1 MLLSLEPRGRQSR
14 WMLLASPLLAG
25 LLTLVCGALL
35 FACLGHDPWQTLH
48 TVLVQ
53 PLSDLYGLGE
63 LLVKAMPILLCALG
77 LALAYQARV
86 WNIGAE
92 GQLLVGALAG
102 SAVAIQLLDWQSRWA
117 LAWVLLA
124 GTAAGALW
132 AGFAAWLRTRFN
144 ANEILTTIMLNYIAL
159 NLLLYGVHGPL
170 KDPDGFNFP
179 QSALFGEASRLPAL
193 FEDSRVHLGALFGL
207 LALAAVWVLAQR
219 SFLGFQVR
227 VLGLDRRTAGF
238 VGFREKRLVWFVLLF
253 SGALAGLAGVCEVA
267 GPIGADV
274 QRFAVLLVAAGE
286 SDETTVALGLRE
298 RFGAPARLVAAAVR
312 DDPDLEDPGGL
323 GFQVVFRMDDAGTGA
338 HHLHVAGLGAA
349 LVAQAVLV
357 GDRAFADIGN
367 DLHVAVRVRREAA
380 AGGDLVIVPDPQAAP
395 VLALR
400 VIVVGEGKMM
410 TRVQPAVVGMA
421 QTVEGTTFDHDRIS
435 IGPVAARLR
444 EGAGG

>member
-53 PLSDLYGLGE
+53 PVSDLYGLGE

-159 NLLLYGVHGPL
+159 NLL
-170 KDPDGFNFP
+170 
-179 QSALFGEASRLPAL
+179 
-193 FEDSRVHLGALFGL
+193 
-207 LALAAVWVLAQR
+207 
-219 SFLGFQVR
+219 
-227 VLGLDRRTAGF
+227 DRRAAGF

-267 GPIGADV
+267 GPIG
-274 QRFAVLLVAAGE
+274 QLVPQVSPGYGYAAI
-286 SDETTVALGLRE
+286 TVAFLGRLNP
-298 RFGAPARLVAAAVR
+298 FGILCASLLMAL
-312 DDPDLEDPGGL
+312 LYLGG
-323 GFQVVFRMDDAGTGA
+323 
-338 HHLHVAGLGAA
+338 
-349 LVAQAVLV
+349 
-357 GDRAFADIGN
+357 
-367 DLHVAVRVRREAA
+367 EAA
-380 AGGDLVIVPDPQAAP
+380 QMSLNLP
-395 VLALR
+395 LALT
-400 VIVVGEGKMM
+400 GLFQGMM
-410 TRVQPAVVGMA
+410 LFFLLACDVLILYRPRLHGRWRKRPA
-421 QTVEGTTFDHDRIS
+421 
-435 IGPVAARLR
+435 LR
-444 EGAGG
+444 DALA

>member
-219 SFLGFQVR
+219 SFVGFQVR
-227 VLGLDRRTAGF
+227 VLGLDRRAAGF

-267 GPIGADV
+267 GPIG
-274 QRFAVLLVAAGE
+274 QLVPQVSPGYGYAAI
-286 SDETTVALGLRE
+286 TVAFLGRLNP
-298 RFGAPARLVAAAVR
+298 FGILCASLLMAL
-312 DDPDLEDPGGL
+312 LYLGG
-323 GFQVVFRMDDAGTGA
+323 
-338 HHLHVAGLGAA
+338 
-349 LVAQAVLV
+349 
-357 GDRAFADIGN
+357 
-367 DLHVAVRVRREAA
+367 EAA
-380 AGGDLVIVPDPQAAP
+380 QMSLNLP
-395 VLALR
+395 LALS
-400 VIVVGEGKMM
+400 GLFQGMM
-410 TRVQPAVVGMA
+410 LFFLLACDVLILYRPRLHGRWRKRPA
-421 QTVEGTTFDHDRIS
+421 
-435 IGPVAARLR
+435 LR
-444 EGAGG
+444 DALA